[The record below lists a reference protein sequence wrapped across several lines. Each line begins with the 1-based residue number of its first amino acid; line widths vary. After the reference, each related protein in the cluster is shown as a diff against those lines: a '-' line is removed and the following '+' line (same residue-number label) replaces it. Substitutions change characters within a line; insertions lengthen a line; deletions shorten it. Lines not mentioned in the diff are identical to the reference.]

1 LSDIKPRAVVDLPEP
16 DSPTIASTLPGCSS
30 KFMLTA
36 AGYQTPSTQKSTV
49 KSLTSRIGL
58 LMATTPFKD
67 LAKTGGNPEFF
78 RARGTYFYSGAGYIF
93 CAGMGA
99 SIVVE
104 SGSLNFSQSASIALM
119 LFVAALIYRFLNRDV
134 VSLNTKYALTVETK
148 HGIFSCWS
156 AIGPSRYQH
165 KAIHR
170 GDLGRVAEK
179 ANSIRATD
187 SPHTDSGAAFYIA
200 NDRMNKRSGAEST
213 RVTYVMD
220 KHVVARVLHTLCL
233 LAIVVNVIHN

>member
-1 LSDIKPRAVVDLPEP
+1 
-16 DSPTIASTLPGCSS
+16 
-30 KFMLTA
+30 
-36 AGYQTPSTQKSTV
+36 
-49 KSLTSRIGL
+49 
-58 LMATTPFKD
+58 MATTPFKD

-93 CAGMGA
+93 CAGMAA

-119 LFVAALIYRFLNRDV
+119 LFVAALIYRFLNRPTILFTDRGLGVRNPFSTIIVDWSDV

-200 NDRMNKRSGAEST
+200 NDRMNKRNGAEST
-213 RVTYVMD
+213 RVTYAMD
-220 KHVVARVLHTLCL
+220 KHVVARVLHALCL